1 MKLTMTRVLTP
12 LAALAFTLG
21 AQATDFAKDDFEGQ
35 WSNAT
40 GGYSFTPGP
49 DAAADATA
57 QYTYD
62 GDAPAAAI
70 SPIGGSTNLK
80 GLKLS
85 TEDGIL
91 FRNLTGANIGDGGLY
106 VDTDVQFTLTDKSD
120 RPAATADDKFII
132 WLEADEDLGTT
143 NLCVWAREYAL
154 VNGALDY
161 AAGSNKV
168 YTLDASAVVPGSW
181 HRLTVKAIKQSHTD
195 DVKVPGFQVY
205 LDNTLLT
212 SSQQIVPDDD
222 YSDAY
227 DAIEAAGT
235 PLLGLISGQL
245 KFFPAMSASLAT
257 LAQVGFSGEGK
268 IDDFVVSDN
277 IPSSLPR
284 VAVNVSFPS
293 AVAYANLM
301 GTAYTNSPAFLT
313 LEPGQ
318 SFSFSMSDLLDAN
331 LEPLASYSFKLDEGA
346 LGDDWAIDGN
356 IDGSYDD
363 SEGTVTITAGNASPD
378 TASFTI
384 ALERSTSAT
393 LTLELSGIQDYL
405 DKIDTVSYVVGGETN
420 TFSNLDLDD
429 QLVISSLELDNVVTL
444 LVNLLP
450 NVAGVPVFTPSSGAT
465 GSGSTFTITD
475 NSAEIA
481 ITLVE
486 PVATVDGQPYTTF
499 AEAVAAAKTAGEP
512 VVLCDDIA
520 LEAAVAIAA
529 NETVTIDLNG
539 YTITGA
545 DDVAAFTNAGT
556 LTITDSSQ
564 DHDGGVVAGSD
575 GYVVANTGT
584 LLLEYGAYAGQFT
597 NSGTFEI
604 TTDCVFDNDLNGVYD
619 PEDGYTMAETYTGS
633 GYYQLALVTYYI
645 TYYNGETPLSGLSP
659 ASYTVE
665 DDVTLPTELVGV
677 TGVRLTG
684 WKDDEDNDVTG
695 WLAGEMATNLT
706 LYAQTEV
713 VVPATPWYDNPQA
726 VVLAE
731 GLPTQNA
738 TKGPSAF
745 HGQGQGGYLG
755 LTFGTNPLRFDLYAV
770 DGTNAL
776 TTLHSVAKADLPQDP
791 VPGLRGVAI
800 SETLGVAMALSYYGT
815 NTMYTFPL
823 SPMVGGNGQKAVTKP
838 TTHAFDAA
846 AFSPDGSY
854 LFSNAIAGEESNQF
868 YVKWTVSADDN
879 TGALAL
885 AKVGSIDAGG
895 RARNLAYARI
905 NGRDIVFGLVDA
917 GKVVAIDMTGDDA
930 SAWTAADL
938 VTGLPAVSYGSLC
951 VSGVAAGALKLTV
964 ATSVN
969 NDNSGDVLNV
979 YDVEVPASGA
989 LTASLVKSFDQA
1001 AMAAAGF
1008 GTLGTAFYGN
1018 TVYVTDDNKT
1028 IYFARADCKLYAAEY
1043 VEPAPSGE
1051 TLEPGEQSTATYESQ
1066 ADAEAAAANVTI
1078 AASDAVTTALSGST
1092 ADYLAKFEAKA
1103 VEIGS
1108 TGTYKVEVALTAA
1121 AETELEDLATTNVAI
1136 AVAAQL
1142 PTIAASASGSQASI
1156 AVTGL
1161 VPGFYY
1167 SISYGTTVN
1176 AITTEGARVLA
1187 DSTGSATLQTP
1198 AKAAGA
1204 TTGFYRV
1211 NVNVTPIPDPTPNSG
1226 E

>member
-132 WLEADEDLGTT
+132 WLEADEDAGTT

-378 TASFTI
+378 IASFTI

-393 LTLELSGIQDYL
+393 LTLELSGIQNYL

-429 QLVISSLELDNVVTL
+429 QLVITSLELDNVVTL

-529 NETVTIDLNG
+529 NETLTIDLNG
-539 YTITGA
+539 NTITGA
-545 DDVAAFTNAGT
+545 DDLAAFTNAGT

-564 DHDGGVVAGSD
+564 DHDGGVVAGSN

-584 LLLEYGAYAGQFT
+584 LVLEYGAYAGEFT

-604 TTDCVFDNDLNGVYD
+604 TTDCVFDNDLDGAYD
-619 PEDGYTMAETYTGS
+619 PEDGYVMAETSTGS

-645 TYYNGETPLSGLSP
+645 TYMNGEQQVTGLTP

-665 DDVTLPTELVGV
+665 DNVTLPTTLPVAGV
-677 TGVRLTG
+677 ILTG
-684 WKDDEDNDVTG
+684 WKDGEDNDVTD
-695 WLAGEMATNLT
+695 WLAGEMTGNLT
-706 LYAQTEV
+706 LYAQTEPL
-713 VVPATPWYDNPQA
+713 VPVTPWYENPQA

-731 GLPTQNA
+731 GLPTQSA
-738 TKGPSAF
+738 AKGPSAF

-800 SETLGVAMALSYYGT
+800 SETLGKAMVLSYYGT

-823 SPMVGGNGQKAVTKP
+823 SPLVGGNGQLAVTKP

-846 AFSPDGSY
+846 AFSPDGNY
-854 LFSNAIAGEESNQF
+854 LFSNALAGESSNQY
-868 YVKWTVSADDN
+868 YVKWSVSADDN
-879 TGALAL
+879 TGALSL
-885 AKVGSIDAGG
+885 TKVGSIDAGG
-895 RARNLAYARI
+895 RGRNLAYARI
-905 NGRDIVFGLVDA
+905 NGRDIVFALVDA
-917 GKVVAIDMTGDDA
+917 GKVVAIDMTGDTVA
-930 SAWTAADL
+930 NWTKVDL
-938 VTGLPAVSYGSLC
+938 ITDLPAHSYGSLC

-979 YDVEVPASGA
+979 YDVTVPASGA
-989 LTASLVKSFDQA
+989 ITASLVKSFDQT

-1043 VEPAPSGE
+1043 VAPTPSGE
-1051 TLEPGEQSTATYESQ
+1051 TLEPGEQSTATYESE
-1066 ADAEAAAANVTI
+1066 AAAEAAAASVTI
-1078 AASDAVTTALSGST
+1078 AASDAVSTALSGST
-1092 ADYLAKFEAKA
+1092 SDYLAMFEAKA

-1108 TGTYKVEVALTAA
+1108 TGTYKVEVALTTA
-1121 AETELEDLATTNVAI
+1121 AEAELEDLATTNVAI

-1142 PTIAASASGSQASI
+1142 PAIAASASGEEPSI
-1156 AVTGL
+1156 TVTGV

-1167 SISYGTTVN
+1167 SISYATAVNGTY
-1176 AITTEGARVLA
+1176 TEGTRVLA
-1187 DSTGSATLQTP
+1187 GASGEITLQTP

-1204 TTGFYRV
+1204 TAGFYRV
-1211 NVNVTPIPDPTPNSG
+1211 NVNLADFPPPTPNSG
-1226 E
+1226 D

>member
-21 AQATDFAKDDFEGQ
+21 VQAGDYAKDDFEGQ
-35 WSNAT
+35 WSNST
-40 GGYSFTPGP
+40 GGYTFTAGP
-49 DAAADATA
+49 DQAADATA

-62 GDAPAAAI
+62 GDAPSSAI

-106 VDTDVQFTLTDKSD
+106 VDTDVQFTVTDKSD
-120 RPAATADDKFII
+120 RPEATADDKFII
-132 WLEADEDLGTT
+132 WLEVDDTGAQPTT
-143 NLCVWAREYAL
+143 NLCVWAREYAF

-161 AAGSNKV
+161 AAGTNKV
-168 YTLDASAVVPGSW
+168 YTLAASAVVPGTW

-195 DVKVPGFQVY
+195 GVPVPGFQVY

-212 SSQQIVPDDD
+212 SGQQIVPDND
-222 YSDAY
+222 YQDAY
-227 DAIEAAGT
+227 TAIQNAGT
-235 PLLGLISGQL
+235 PLFDLIDGQL
-245 KFFPAMSASLAT
+245 KFFPAMSSSLET

-277 IPSSLPR
+277 IPSALPR
-284 VAVNVSFPS
+284 VAINVTFPS

-301 GTAYTNSPAFLT
+301 GVAYSNSPAFLT
-313 LEPGQ
+313 LEPHQ

-331 LEPLASYSFKLDEGA
+331 LDPLSSYSFKLENGQLADE
-346 LGDDWAIDGN
+346 WAIDGS
-356 IDGSYDD
+356 IDGSYDAT
-363 SEGTVTITAGNASPD
+363 EGTVTITAGNASQD

-429 QLVISSLELDNVVTL
+429 QLVITSLELDNVVTL
-444 LVNLLP
+444 LVKLLP
-450 NVAGVPVFTPSSGAT
+450 DVAGVPVFTPSSGAT

-486 PVATVDGQPYTTF
+486 PVATVDGEPYTTF

-512 VVLCDDIA
+512 VVLCDDIT

-529 NETVTIDLNG
+529 NETLTIDLNG
-539 YTITGA
+539 NTIIGA
-545 DDVAAFTNAGT
+545 DDLAAFTNAGT

-564 DHDGGVVAGSD
+564 DHDGAVVAGSD

-584 LLLEYGAYAGQFT
+584 LTLEYGAYSGQFT
-597 NSGTFEI
+597 NSGTFDI
-604 TTDCVFDNDLNGVYD
+604 TTDCVFDNDLSGAYEPD
-619 PEDGYTMAETYTGS
+619 DGYVMAETSSGS

-645 TYYNGETPLSGLSP
+645 TYMNGEQQLTGLAP

-665 DDVTLPTELVGV
+665 DDVTLPTALVGIV
-677 TGVRLTG
+677 GVRLTG

-695 WLAGEMATNLT
+695 WLAGAMATNLT
-706 LYAQTEV
+706 LYAQTEAI
-713 VVPATPWYDNPQA
+713 VPATPWWENPQA

-731 GLPTQNA
+731 NLPGQTGNIV
-738 TKGPSAF
+738 SAF
-745 HGQGQGGYLG
+745 HGQGAGNYLG
-755 LTFGTNPLRFDLYAV
+755 LTYSTNPLQFDLFGV

-776 TTLHSVAKADLPQDP
+776 TTIYSVAAAD
-791 VPGLRGVAI
+791 VTTPGFRGVAI
-800 SETLGVAMALSYYGT
+800 SEALGVAMTLAYAVDT
-815 NTMYTFPL
+815 TMYTYKLDGSSSAPL
-823 SPMVGGNGQKAVTKP
+823 AVTKSA
-838 TTHAFDAA
+838 THSFDAA
-846 AFSPDGSY
+846 AFSPDGNY
-854 LFSNAIAGEESNQF
+854 LFSNALNGESSNQY
-868 YVKWTVSADDN
+868 YVKWSVSADDN
-879 TGALAL
+879 TGALSL
-885 AKVGSIDAGG
+885 TKVGSISSGG
-895 RARNLAYARI
+895 RGRSMAYARV
-905 NGRDIVFGLVDA
+905 NGRDIVFGLVDT
-917 GKVVAIDMTGDDA
+917 GKIVAMDMTDA
-930 SAWTAADL
+930 DPANWTAYNIITD
-938 VTGLPAVSYGSLC
+938 LPAHSYGTLC
-951 VSGVAAGALKLTV
+951 VSGVAAGEPKLTV
-964 ATSVN
+964 ATSTN
-969 NDNSGDVLNV
+969 NGATKIDVLNV
-979 YDVEVPASGA
+979 YDVTVSSSAVTAVLNTGFDEDA
-989 LTASLVKSFDQA
+989 LT
-1001 AMAAAGF
+1001 AAGF
-1008 GTLGTAFYGN
+1008 GDISDANRYGN

-1028 IYFARADCKLYAAEY
+1028 IYFARPDNKLYAAQY
-1043 VEPAPSGE
+1043 VAPTPSGE

-1066 ADAEAAAANVTI
+1066 AEAEAAAANVTI
-1078 AASDAVTTALSGST
+1078 AASDAVSTALSGST

-1103 VEIGS
+1103 VEVG
-1108 TGTYKVEVALTAA
+1108 TGTYKLEIALTAA

-1142 PTIAASASGSQASI
+1142 PTIAASASDSQTDI

-1167 SISYGTTVN
+1167 SISYATAVNGTY
-1176 AITTEGARVLA
+1176 TEGARVLA

-1198 AKAAGA
+1198 AKASGA
-1204 TTGFYRV
+1204 TAGFYRV
-1211 NVNVTPIPDPTPNSG
+1211 NVNVAPLPEPVPNQD
-1226 E
+1226 